1 MHERSKTTVAPV
13 SDVAMLLLAHR
24 CCVHTFFFLNSCRLK
39 PYWSV
44 LGETAETTDS
54 GRNSKKKKK
63 RKRKKKRCKMPRLNL
78 ITNPKISEFSKR
90 TYAPFFTSIFSS
102 LSHSLCFVSLL
113 GSLLSVSRLSQTH
126 SVTDA
131 LKLTLR
137 LQTLKLTLPHRPTL
151 NSGIK
156 LNKAFVR
163 VLFFFF

>member
-1 MHERSKTTVAPV
+1 
-13 SDVAMLLLAHR
+13 
-24 CCVHTFFFLNSCRLK
+24 
-39 PYWSV
+39 
-44 LGETAETTDS
+44 
-54 GRNSKKKKK
+54 
-63 RKRKKKRCKMPRLNL
+63 MPRLNL

-137 LQTLKLTLPHRPTL
+137 LQTLKLTLSHRPTL

-163 VLFFFF
+163 VLFFFFNT